1 MAAARVGD
9 DIAHSHAGLGMGLGL
24 LAGVVAGAVIVGA
37 TIATGGAA
45 LAVVAAVGGAAG
57 LASFGGLQGMHIGEA
72 SMGASCGRF
81 VTGSPNVFINGRPAT
96 FTFGAMAS
104 CSKDSGP
111 IPLATGAATV
121 AINFGLAGREGE
133 KLGCSAVSIKRTSP
147 NVFIGGPSAND
158 PRVAIQPEVPGWAVT
173 GLQVLGIAGL
183 IATLPFSIAAVGVA
197 ATLGGLA
204 GGFLGAGLGARGGL
218 ALGEALGLSEAQI
231 RGLEAAGGFLGG
243 LAGGVA
249 GGKGAGALGERY
261 LPPAKTPLGV
271 ALRQGRTGGDPA
283 AVAAANQRTAD
294 IAANAERLGLPTS
307 KVQEILDTPKFDPA
321 VPRSGRPPPEDYVSP
336 ERMAE
341 HSDAFANGASR
352 YTLKSS
358 YDKYGLAQRD
368 GTTFVS
374 TPQDA
379 DAIAARAAGDPR
391 KLEEA
396 LGLPRGQL
404 DGDQLLRID
413 LNKEAMKDLNVR
425 MPSGNE
431 AGANDKWLPGGYLPG
446 GENEAVLNGIKA
458 LPHHFTIRGM

>member
-204 GGFLGAGLGARGGL
+204 GGFLGAGLGARGGR

-231 RGLEAAGGFLGG
+231 RGLEAAGGFFGG
-243 LAGGVA
+243 LAGGLA
-249 GGKGAGALGERY
+249 GGKGAGALGDRY
-261 LPPAKTPLGV
+261 LPEAKTPFGQMLRSGNPRVPEGVPLSQSEFDRIRMTPPKMRPVDPRSYLGDAYV
-271 ALRQGRTGGDPA
+271 DAHLAKFDDGASYLTPTKALDRYGRDNLGRADGVFTMPKAEMDGVIARTGGDIGKIEKELGIPPGTWNKPGA
-283 AVAAANQRTAD
+283 TLSRID
-294 IAANAERLGLPTS
+294 IE
-307 KVQEILDTPKFDPA
+307 D
-321 VPRSGRPPPEDYVSP
+321 PRS
-336 ERMAE
+336 
-341 HSDAFANGASR
+341 
-352 YTLKSS
+352 
-358 YDKYGLAQRD
+358 
-368 GTTFVS
+368 
-374 TPQDA
+374 
-379 DAIAARAAGDPR
+379 
-391 KLEEA
+391 
-396 LGLPRGQL
+396 
-404 DGDQLLRID
+404 
-413 LNKEAMKDLNVR
+413 LNLR
-425 MPSGNE
+425 MPNGRE
-431 AGANDKWLPGGYLPG
+431 DGANPLWMPGGKLPGGG
-446 GENEAVLNGIKA
+446 AEAVIDQIPKGSYNE
-458 LPHHFTIRGM
+458 TILGGP